1 MSVFNIFRRIDRRF
15 WFICHNCLLR
25 TNHDTVKSVFY
36 SENPKV
42 MLMGRPTM
50 LCPRCNDANTRSFQ
64 ELKEEG
70 AESTVWGLERLVK
83 KHPRS
88 QFAVRPS
95 RETSK
100 VN

>member
-25 TNHDTVKSVFY
+25 TNHDTLQSVFY
-36 SENPKV
+36 SENQKV

-70 AESTVWGLERLVK
+70 AESTLWGLARLIK

-88 QFAVRPS
+88 QFEVRPS